1 MISNLLVSM
10 SVEEIKDQ
18 FLGKKVRVITDNDG
32 VIDGIV
38 SEVGLATNPNPQDNV
53 HLPVTI
59 KVGGEVIDIFYIK
72 DIELL

>member
-1 MISNLLVSM
+1 M

-38 SEVGLATNPNPQDNV
+38 SEVGLATNPNPQDNIY
-53 HLPVTI
+53 LPVTI
-59 KVGGEVIDIFYIK
+59 KVGGKDIDIFYVK
-72 DIELL
+72 NIELCK